1 MAESRPELRLLQ
13 LVPEPLPTHRPDVRV
28 LFGDILPQHG
38 ILCDLIGRP
47 GDTPEGGRLR
57 REFSFFMLCLRQLL
71 AANRRQY
78 FAVQVRD
85 MALLGVVAR
94 IICAFKGMP
103 LFYWMSFLFA
113 ESRIVR
119 AASADEPLGRLRR
132 IALGIYGRLE
142 HFALYRL
149 VLPACRHV
157 FVQSSAMARH
167 VAVHGVPED
176 KMTAVPMGV
185 DLDRI
190 LDPAIV
196 AQRLPQWPDQPVI
209 AYLGSLD
216 TLRRLD
222 ALIDMLKIL
231 HQRGRENVRLLLI
244 GDGSCAAD
252 TDFLREH
259 ARQSELEQAMHI
271 TGWLPGAQA
280 WALLKGADIAISP
293 IPRGPLLDV
302 SSPTKLLEYLAL
314 GMPCIGNDS
323 PDQAEVLKASGAG
336 LLCRLTPTEL
346 AERAI
351 ELLDNLPAA
360 RVRAASGLNYIR
372 QQRSYSVLGA
382 RLAAV
387 YRRLA
392 GESA

>member
-85 MALLGVVAR
+85 MALLGVLAR

-132 IALGIYGRLE
+132 IALAVYGRLE

-252 TDFLREH
+252 TDFLREQ
-259 ARQSELEQAMHI
+259 ARQSGLEQAMHI

-360 RVRAASGLNYIR
+360 RVRAASGLDYIR

>member
-132 IALGIYGRLE
+132 IALAVYGRLE

-360 RVRAASGLNYIR
+360 RIRAASGLDYIR

>member
-47 GDTPEGGRLR
+47 GDTPEGGRLS

-71 AANRRQY
+71 AADRRQY

-85 MALLGVVAR
+85 MALLGVLAR

-132 IALGIYGRLE
+132 IALAVYGRLE
-142 HFALYRL
+142 YFALYRL
-149 VLPACRHV
+149 VLPACCHV

-360 RVRAASGLNYIR
+360 RVRAASGLDYIR

>member
-132 IALGIYGRLE
+132 IALAVYGRLE

-190 LDPAIV
+190 LDPAVV

-252 TDFLREH
+252 TDFLREQ
-259 ARQSELEQAMHI
+259 ARQSGLEQAMHI

-360 RVRAASGLNYIR
+360 RVRAASGLDYIR